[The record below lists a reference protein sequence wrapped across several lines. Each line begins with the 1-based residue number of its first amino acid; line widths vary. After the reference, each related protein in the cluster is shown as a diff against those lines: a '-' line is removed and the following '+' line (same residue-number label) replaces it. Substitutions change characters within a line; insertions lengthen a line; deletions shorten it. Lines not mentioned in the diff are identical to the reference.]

1 MSPEWASTSTEPP
14 VVSRNDLTPSTSVA
28 PHAGATGYSVVI
40 DIQYPLKRPIGA
52 LRYIDSPS
60 RQNILQVV
68 EQVLATNEPL
78 DPTRFVK
85 SLSVRKRN
93 ATYDILGYAQDRIG
107 DLLDD
112 ILESEKLPRI
122 ECVYNI

>member
-1 MSPEWASTSTEPP
+1 MSPEWASTSTEPL
-14 VVSRNDLTPSTSVA
+14 VVLWNDLTPSTSVA

-40 DIQYPLKRPIGA
+40 DIQYLLKRPIGA

-78 DPTRFVK
+78 DPTQFMK
-85 SLSVRKRN
+85 S
-93 ATYDILGYAQDRIG
+93 
-107 DLLDD
+107 
-112 ILESEKLPRI
+112 
-122 ECVYNI
+122 ECSKKECYI

>member
-1 MSPEWASTSTEPP
+1 MPLELASTSTEAP
-14 VVSRNDLTPSTSVA
+14 VVNDPTPSASVA
-28 PHAGATGYSVVI
+28 PDAGAKGYSVVI

-78 DPTRFVK
+78 DPTRLVK
-85 SLSVRKRN
+85 SLSVRKGN
-93 ATYDILGYAQDRIG
+93 ATYDILGYAQDHIG

-122 ECVYNI
+122 ECVYGI